1 MIPIF
6 DSMGGNKN
14 YKFQLSITKKDLNLI
29 KKIESK
35 EEITRFDELHFKFI
49 NLKKQLN
56 SKFQNYSPNE
66 IVMLFVMIA
75 FPIYFLKL
83 FFLAGTTYF
92 INSTGY
98 FAIRDLREEIYQK
111 VQHLPLNYLISEK
124 TGIMMS
130 RIINDVDILAKIISQ
145 DLKDAINDFFYIL
158 THLLVLFFLSWKLF
172 LVIFVIVPLIMG
184 PISFFTEKIRKAT
197 KNQQERLSSLNGL
210 LQEVIAG
217 IRVIRAFSMEKREA
231 GRFYQI
237 NNELANKT
245 FKGHFYHQLGPSIT
259 ELFASILAVVFLAFG
274 AYLISNEDFSRGT
287 FMAFFFTLVFVIR
300 PIKQLSLTYNYI
312 QSSISAGERVFEI
325 IDAEIDIKNNPN
337 PISISKLKNEI
348 EFKNI
353 SYKYPNQEKF
363 ALKNINF
370 KLEKGE
376 TIAFVG
382 SSGAGKSTLK
392 DLLPRLID
400 PTLGEVL
407 FDRINLKNIEIGSLR
422 KKIGIVSQDVFLFN
436 GSIRENISYGSF
448 DKSEEEILKACEEA
462 SALEFIQGF
471 KDGLDTFV
479 GEQGVMLSGGQRQRI
494 SIARA
499 LLSNP
504 DILILD
510 EATSALDTE
519 SERIFQNALET
530 IYKKKTT
537 IIIAHRLS
545 TIQIANRI
553 YYMEEGEILEQG
565 THQELIEKNGK
576 FKKLYEMQFEEKMK

>member
-1 MIPIF
+1 
-6 DSMGGNKN
+6 MGGNKN
-14 YKFQLSITKKDLNLI
+14 YKFQISITKKDQALI

-35 EEITRFDELHFKFI
+35 EEISNLDKLHFRLIKF
-49 NLKKQLN
+49 KKMIN
-56 SKFQNYSPNE
+56 SKLENYTPNE
-66 IVMLFVMIA
+66 IVMLFVMIT
-75 FPIYFLKL
+75 FPVYFLKL
-83 FFLAGTTYF
+83 IFLAGTTYF

-98 FAIRDLREEIYQK
+98 FAIRDLREEIYKK
-111 VQHLPLNYLISEK
+111 VQTLPLDYFISEK
-124 TGIMMS
+124 TGIVMS

-145 DLKDAINDFFYIL
+145 DLKDSINDFFYII
-158 THLLVLFFLSWKLF
+158 THLFLLFFLSWKLF
-172 LVIFVIVPLIMG
+172 LVVFVIVPLIMG
-184 PISFFTEKIRKAT
+184 PITAFSEKIRKAT

-237 NNELANKT
+237 NNELSNKT
-245 FKGHFYHQLGPSIT
+245 FKGHFYHQLGPSII
-259 ELFASILAVVFLAFG
+259 ELFGSITAAIFLAFG

-325 IDAEIDIKNNPN
+325 LDTKLEIYNIENPKQIDKFRSEVKFQNV
-337 PISISKLKNEI
+337 
-348 EFKNI
+348 
-353 SYKYPNQEKF
+353 SYKYPHQEKY

-370 KLEKGE
+370 TLKKGE

-382 SSGAGKSTLK
+382 FSGAGKSTLK
-392 DLLPRLID
+392 DFLPRLID
-400 PTLGEVL
+400 PSSGEVL
-407 FDRINLKNIEIGSLR
+407 LDGINLKEIELGSLR

-448 DKSEEEILKACEEA
+448 GATDEEILKACEEA
-462 SALEFIQGF
+462 SALEFVLGC
-471 KDGLDTFV
+471 KEGLNTFI

-519 SERIFQNALET
+519 SERIFQNTLET

-545 TIQIANRI
+545 TISIANRI
-553 YYMEEGEILEQG
+553 YYLEDGEILEHG
-565 THQELIEKNGK
+565 THEELIQLNGK
-576 FKKLYEMQFEEKMK
+576 YKKLFEMQFDEKPK